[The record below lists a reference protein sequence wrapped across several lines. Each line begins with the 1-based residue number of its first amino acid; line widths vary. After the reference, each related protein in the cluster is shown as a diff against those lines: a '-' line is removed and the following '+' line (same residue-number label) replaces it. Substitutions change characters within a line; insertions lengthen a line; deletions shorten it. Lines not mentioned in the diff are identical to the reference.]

1 MGAVLEGKV
10 KSITNFG
17 AFIALPENKT
27 GMVHISEIANA
38 YVSDIRQHLT
48 EGQDVKVMVINLD
61 GGKVNLSIKRLEPK
75 PQAPAR
81 PNFRREGGEGRPE
94 RPDRGNFRR
103 ENNAPQQQRT
113 APVRAAAPVPPP
125 APKTKDQQFED
136 MMKAFMSESDS
147 KLSGIIE
154 DLDFSVRT
162 YNCLK
167 RAQINTVGDLVAKTM
182 DEMIKVRNL
191 GKKSLEEII
200 EKLDEMGLHLKDQAD

>member
-1 MGAVLEGKV
+1 MEESNNSMELTVGAVLEGKV

-61 GGKVNLSIKRLEPK
+61 NGKVNLTIKRLEPK
-75 PQAPAR
+75 PQAAGR

-103 ENNAPQQQRT
+103 ESNNQQQRP

-147 KLSGIIE
+147 KLSGMRA
-154 DLDFSVRT
+154 DHRT
-162 YNCLK
+162 
-167 RAQINTVGDLVAKTM
+167 
-182 DEMIKVRNL
+182 
-191 GKKSLEEII
+191 KSRRR
-200 EKLDEMGLHLKDQAD
+200 

>member
-1 MGAVLEGKV
+1 MEETNNSMELTVGAVLEGKV

-17 AFIALPENKT
+17 AFVALPDNKT

-75 PQAPAR
+75 PQQTGR
-81 PNFRREGGEGRPE
+81 PSFRREGGECRPE

-103 ENNAPQQQRT
+103 ENSNQQRP

-147 KLSGIIE
+147 KLSGMRA
-154 DLDFSVRT
+154 DHRT
-162 YNCLK
+162 
-167 RAQINTVGDLVAKTM
+167 
-182 DEMIKVRNL
+182 
-191 GKKSLEEII
+191 KSRRR
-200 EKLDEMGLHLKDQAD
+200 